1 MAKNKKPEEG
11 KKGLP
16 EWQATYGDMV
26 TLLLCFFVLMFATS
40 SVDAEKF
47 KQIAA
52 SFSKNSII
60 IMPEQNAGMLDALG
74 NGIIEMPIP
83 ENTTYE
89 SSEQAE
95 KIKNELQDIAENFK
109 EYLEQNNIKDKI
121 EVIIDELEKSV
132 ILSFK
137 DGILF
142 DSGKANIKQNAI
154 NILNLVSKELLKY
167 PENQIKIEGHT
178 DNVPI
183 STDKYPNN
191 WYLSAA
197 RAISVATYLIE
208 QKQFNP
214 GRISTEGYGEHRP
227 RVSNDTPENR
237 AINRRVEIKIISKEA

>member
-95 KIKNELQDIAENFK
+95 
-109 EYLEQNNIKDKI
+109 
-121 EVIIDELEKSV
+121 
-132 ILSFK
+132 
-137 DGILF
+137 
-142 DSGKANIKQNAI
+142 
-154 NILNLVSKELLKY
+154 
-167 PENQIKIEGHT
+167 
-178 DNVPI
+178 
-183 STDKYPNN
+183 
-191 WYLSAA
+191 
-197 RAISVATYLIE
+197 
-208 QKQFNP
+208 
-214 GRISTEGYGEHRP
+214 
-227 RVSNDTPENR
+227 
-237 AINRRVEIKIISKEA
+237 